1 MEVYFKEN
9 PRTAWTISGAIA
21 GALIGLLLIGNTGVA
36 RGGGA
41 IAVSGWLIGM
51 LIGGYI
57 GFRIGEA
64 KLKRRIQL

>member
-1 MEVYFKEN
+1 MEAYSKEN
-9 PRTAWTISGAIA
+9 PRTAWTISGAMA
-21 GALIGLLLIGNTGVA
+21 GALIGLLLIGNVGVA
-36 RGGGA
+36 GGGGA

-64 KLKRRIQL
+64 KLKRRIQS

>member
-9 PRTAWTISGAIA
+9 PRTAWTISGAMA

-64 KLKRRIQL
+64 KLKRRIQS